1 VVEQWLGARRA
12 RGCTV
17 RAPLSPTQEE
27 SMVKLVFIAYRK
39 PGLTHEQYNEHLRS
53 HAELVMT
60 VKDVTRM
67 RKYVQVHP
75 LQGDINKEFLA
86 SRGMTLD
93 DMPDG
98 MAEVW
103 WDSAEDMYA
112 GFSGEEGAKAAQL
125 LIDDEARFLD
135 VDRCVAFLAEDKV
148 IFDFGHEQAAADAS
162 WA

>member
-1 VVEQWLGARRA
+1 
-12 RGCTV
+12 
-17 RAPLSPTQEE
+17 
-27 SMVKLVFIAYRK
+27 MVKLVFVAYRK
-39 PGLTHEQYNEHLRS
+39 KGMTHEEYVERLKV

-75 LQGDINKEFLA
+75 LPGDANVQFLA
-86 SRGMTLD
+86 ARGMTLD

-103 WDSAEDMYA
+103 WDSVEDMYA

-125 LIDDEARFLD
+125 LVEDEARFLD
-135 VDRCVAFLAEDKV
+135 VDRCIAFLADDKV
-148 IFDFGHEQAAADAS
+148 IFDFGHERA
-162 WA
+162 